1 MSRPNLSGWT
11 KYLVAAGFLLTAAA
25 QSLCA
30 QPTNTPQQPRSAE
43 DENARHAHQVVDQMI
58 AALGGNLYLN
68 MQDYESEGRSYGFSH
83 GQSGLGFP
91 VWRFWKAPDMERVE
105 LTKQRDVIQ
114 VFNGDSAW
122 EITYKGTAPL
132 PREALD
138 DYRLQWEHSLPQILR
153 VWTKSPDVVYY
164 YAGTAVAEQKE
175 TDHITIYNGE
185 NSADLYVDM
194 ITHLP
199 IRKTFVHRNE
209 QFHDKDT
216 EEEVW
221 GNYREV
227 QGIQTPYD
235 YIRKHNGDTVVQRFI
250 SKISYNKGLP
260 DSLFTPKNAPPMLPE
275 KKKAAP
281 GS

>member
-1 MSRPNLSGWT
+1 
-11 KYLVAAGFLLTAAA
+11 
-25 QSLCA
+25 
-30 QPTNTPQQPRSAE
+30 
-43 DENARHAHQVVDQMI
+43 MI
-58 AALGGNLYLN
+58 AALGGDAYLS

-83 GQSGLGFP
+83 GQSGIGFP
-91 VWRFWKAPDMERVE
+91 VWRFWKSPDKERVE

-138 DYRLQWEHSLPQILR
+138 DYRLQWEHSLPRILR
-153 VWTKSPDVVYY
+153 VWTKNPGVVYY
-164 YAGTAVAEQKE
+164 YAGTAVAEQRE
-175 TDHITIYNGE
+175 ADHITIYNGE

-227 QGIQTPYD
+227 QGVNTPYD
-235 YIRKHNGDTVVQRFI
+235 YTRKHNGETVVQRFI
-250 SKISYNKGLP
+250 SKITYNKGLP

-275 KKKAAP
+275 KKKTSP
-281 GS
+281 